1 MGDTLHNWTTI
12 LKMKK
17 RRAFLFLIAILIAQ
31 ISLAQ
36 RGVRIGYIDMDVIL
50 ENVDE
55 YKTANLLLD
64 KKIEDWKKEIE
75 LQKLQLKK
83 LDDAL
88 NAEKALLTQNL
99 ISDREIEIN
108 DFASDIVDFQT
119 KKFGP
124 QGELIQQK
132 SKLLKPIQDRVLGIV
147 RQIAQERKYDFIF
160 DRSSDLVMLYSTKNY
175 DISDLVLRKINA
187 QNKIEDRKKQL
198 KKREEQ
204 LKKLKN

>member
-12 LKMKK
+12 LKMIK
-17 RRAFLFLIAILIAQ
+17 RITFLLLITIFSAQ
-31 ISLAQ
+31 ISSAQ

-64 KKIEDWKKEIE
+64 KKVENWKKEIE

-83 LDDAL
+83 LEDAL
-88 NAEKALLTQNL
+88 NAEKALLTPNL
-99 ISDREIEIN
+99 ISDRQIEIN
-108 DFASDIVDFQT
+108 DFASDIVNFQT
-119 KKFGP
+119 QKFGP
-124 QGELIQQK
+124 RGELIQQK

-147 RQIAQERKYDFIF
+147 REIAQERKYDFIF
-160 DRSSDLVMLYSTKNY
+160 DRSSDLVMLYSAKNY

-187 QNKIEDRKKQL
+187 QNSW
-198 KKREEQ
+198 
-204 LKKLKN
+204 KNKVWTKMR

>member
-17 RRAFLFLIAILIAQ
+17 RTTFLFLITILITQ
-31 ISLAQ
+31 ISIAQ

-55 YKTANLLLD
+55 YKKANLLLN
-64 KKIEDWKKEIE
+64 KKVEDWKKEIE

-83 LDDAL
+83 LEDAL
-88 NAEKALLTQNL
+88 NAEKALLTPNL
-99 ISDREIEIN
+99 ISDRELEIN
-108 DFASDIVDFQT
+108 DFASDIVNFQT
-119 KKFGP
+119 QKFGP

-160 DRSSDLVMLYSTKNY
+160 DRSSDLVMLYSAKNY

-187 QNKIEDRKKQL
+187 QNKIEDRKQQL

>member
-83 LDDAL
+83 LEDAL
-88 NAEKALLTQNL
+88 NAEKALLTPNL

-160 DRSSDLVMLYSTKNY
+160 DRSSDLVMLYSAKNY

-187 QNKIEDRKKQL
+187 QNKIEDRKQQL

>member
-12 LKMKK
+12 LKMIK
-17 RRAFLFLIAILIAQ
+17 RITFLLIITIFSAQ
-31 ISLAQ
+31 ISSAQ

-50 ENVDE
+50 ESVDE

-64 KKIEDWKKEIE
+64 KKVENWKKEIE

-83 LDDAL
+83 LEDAL
-88 NAEKALLTQNL
+88 NAEKALLTPNL
-99 ISDREIEIN
+99 ISDRQIEIN
-108 DFASDIVDFQT
+108 DFASDIVNFQT
-119 KKFGP
+119 QKFGP
-124 QGELIQQK
+124 RGELIQQK

-147 RQIAQERKYDFIF
+147 REIAQERKYDFIF
-160 DRSSDLVMLYSTKNY
+160 DRSSDLVMLYSAKNY

-187 QNKIEDRKKQL
+187 QNRIEDRKKQL

>member
-1 MGDTLHNWTTI
+1 
-12 LKMKK
+12 MKK
-17 RRAFLFLIAILIAQ
+17 RTTFLFLITILITQ
-31 ISLAQ
+31 ISIAQ

-55 YKTANLLLD
+55 YKKANLLLN
-64 KKIEDWKKEIE
+64 KKVEDWKKEIE

-83 LDDAL
+83 LEDAL
-88 NAEKALLTQNL
+88 NAEKALLTPNL
-99 ISDREIEIN
+99 ISDRELEIN
-108 DFASDIVDFQT
+108 DFASDIVNFQT
-119 KKFGP
+119 QKFGP
-124 QGELIQQK
+124 QGELIKQK

-160 DRSSDLVMLYSTKNY
+160 DRSSDLVMLYSAKNY

-187 QNKIEDRKKQL
+187 QNKIEDRKQQL

>member
-12 LKMKK
+12 LKMIK
-17 RRAFLFLIAILIAQ
+17 RITFLLIITIFSAQ
-31 ISLAQ
+31 ISSAQ

-50 ENVDE
+50 ESVDE

-64 KKIEDWKKEIE
+64 KKVENWKKEIE

-83 LDDAL
+83 LEDAL
-88 NAEKALLTQNL
+88 NAEKALLTPNL
-99 ISDREIEIN
+99 ISDRQIEIN
-108 DFASDIVDFQT
+108 DFASDIVNFQT
-119 KKFGP
+119 QKFGP
-124 QGELIQQK
+124 RGELIQQK

-147 RQIAQERKYDFIF
+147 REIAQERKYDFIF
-160 DRSSDLVMLYSTKNY
+160 DRSSDLVMLYSAKNY

-187 QNKIEDRKKQL
+187 QNKIEDRKQQL

>member
-12 LKMKK
+12 LKMIK
-17 RRAFLFLIAILIAQ
+17 RITFLLIITIFSAQ
-31 ISLAQ
+31 ISSAQ

-50 ENVDE
+50 ESVDE

-64 KKIEDWKKEIE
+64 KKVENWKKEIE

-83 LDDAL
+83 LEDAL
-88 NAEKALLTQNL
+88 NAEKALLTPNL
-99 ISDREIEIN
+99 ISDRQIEIN
-108 DFASDIVDFQT
+108 DFASDIVNFQT
-119 KKFGP
+119 QKFGP
-124 QGELIQQK
+124 RGELIQQK

-147 RQIAQERKYDFIF
+147 REIAQERKYDFIF
-160 DRSSDLVMLYSTKNY
+160 DRSSDLVMLYSAKNY

-187 QNKIEDRKKQL
+187 QNRIEDRKEQL